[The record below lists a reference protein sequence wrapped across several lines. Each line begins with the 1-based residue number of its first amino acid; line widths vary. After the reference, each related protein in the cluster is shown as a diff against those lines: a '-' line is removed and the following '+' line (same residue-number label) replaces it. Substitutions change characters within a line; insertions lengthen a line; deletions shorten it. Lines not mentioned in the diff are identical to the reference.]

1 MVKVV
6 FLLKK
11 LCLLGLSEHYNV
23 NTELQ
28 VHPIHF
34 YCSLLTCSTVC
45 SLYSKNLL
53 CTVLWLLAWNGSM
66 SVSVLYVK
74 QESDAKA
81 KS

>member
-34 YCSLLTCSTVC
+34 YCTLLTCSTVC
-45 SLYSKNLL
+45 SLYSKKSALHGVVAVSL
-53 CTVLWLLAWNGSM
+53 EWLNECQG
-66 SVSVLYVK
+66 
-74 QESDAKA
+74 
-81 KS
+81 